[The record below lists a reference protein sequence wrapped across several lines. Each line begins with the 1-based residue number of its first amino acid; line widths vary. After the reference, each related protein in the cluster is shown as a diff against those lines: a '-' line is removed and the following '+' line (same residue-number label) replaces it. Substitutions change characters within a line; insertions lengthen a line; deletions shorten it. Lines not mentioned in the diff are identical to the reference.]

1 MMQTTIDSPETLI
14 RYATEGHLSKP
25 ALTSLLAPESR
36 PAFLAACAEI
46 EKGYTAACA
55 ATGNPC
61 LASGCSCE
69 GEVCLEPLLR
79 AGSDYQKNCGAEW
92 AKLFADGRHRD
103 AGWKLTAAGYAAA
116 DPPGAR

>member
-1 MMQTTIDSPETLI
+1 MMQTIIDTPETLI
-14 RYATEGHLSKP
+14 HYAIEGHLSKP
-25 ALTSLLAPESR
+25 ALTSLLTPPSR
-36 PAFLAACAEI
+36 PAFLAACTEI

-79 AGSDYQKNCGAEW
+79 AGSEYQKHCGAEW
-92 AKLFADGRHRD
+92 AKLFVDGRHRD
-103 AGWKLTAAGYAAA
+103 AGWKLTAAGYAGA
-116 DPPGAR
+116 DPRSVS